1 MTNKYFKDEEIT
13 KNDLFFV
20 CYMIERVAR
29 ILHQHNKYVVNTI
42 GYDELYHLISVAN
55 VLHSLNP
62 KQVEEEWINDYKL
75 EKGNFDITIVDQ
87 ELCDKI
93 PSELDMG
100 KVYSRLIV
108 DTALPNED
116 YVSGIIR
123 VYNNE
128 ICETI
133 DNYNGSAYYEPSY
146 VIVRAYNDG
155 GF

>member
-1 MTNKYFKDEEIT
+1 MTNKYFEDEAIT
-13 KNDLFFV
+13 ENDLFFV

-29 ILHQHNKYVVNTI
+29 KLHQHNKYVVNTI
-42 GYDELYHLISVAN
+42 GYDELYHLMSVAN
-55 VLHSLNP
+55 VLHSSNP
-62 KQVEEEWINDYKL
+62 KQVEEDWINDYML
-75 EKGNFDITIVDQ
+75 EKGDFDITLVNWD
-87 ELCDKI
+87 LCDKI
-93 PSELDMG
+93 PTELDMG

-146 VIVRAYNDG
+146 VIARAYNEG